1 MTKTDSLL
9 AALQKGEEF
18 TVAQIRS
25 RFGAGNPHDIVR
37 SLREKGFAIYLNERK
52 NSKGEIVSK
61 YRLGKPS
68 RAMVAAAYAALG
80 GTVFDSRAA

>member
-9 AALQKGEEF
+9 AALRNGEELS
-18 TVAQIRS
+18 VAQIRH
-25 RFGAGNPHDIVR
+25 RFGAGNPHEVVR
-37 SLREKGFAIYLNERK
+37 SLREQGHAIYLNERK

-68 RAMVAAAYAALG
+68 RKMVAAAYAVLG
-80 GTVFDSRAA
+80 GAVFDSRAA

>member
-9 AALQKGEEF
+9 AALRKGEEL
-18 TVAQIRS
+18 TVAQIRH
-25 RFGAGNPHDIVR
+25 RFGAGNPHEVVR
-37 SLREKGFAIYLNERK
+37 KLREQGHAIYLNERK

-68 RAMVAAAYAALG
+68 RKMVAAAYAVLG
-80 GTVFDSRAA
+80 GAVFDSRAA